1 MTQAKLIPNLEA
13 MAREH
18 TERAINRVQGL
29 IDDPDPKI
37 ALAAAKEIFDRG
49 HGKPTQAI
57 VTIPARKEV
66 QAILSAMTDEQLM
79 ERIDAAT
86 PVAQLDYEEA
96 ELDPLLR

>member
-1 MTQAKLIPNLEA
+1 MMQAKLIPNLEA

-57 VTIPARKEV
+57 VTIPARKEK
-66 QAILSAMTDEQLM
+66 QALLAQLSDEQLM
-79 ERIDAAT
+79 EAIDAET
-86 PVAQLDYEEA
+86 PVAYLEA
-96 ELDPLLR
+96 DIDPLLR